1 MTPQT
6 QLIKTE
12 TFKDIP
18 VRIVDHN
25 GVNRIPVVDIVN
37 ALDYDR
43 SNITRLMKRNEELF
57 SPYKGVVRM
66 TTPGGDQDL
75 VCLSETGIVGLLI
88 KMDYTRVKDK
98 GFRQKVLDFQKW
110 SFKAL
115 AKANRG
121 ELVEREVSPLTTIK
135 EQLDLADIAIERSDI
150 PKEVAHKMAWALVG
164 NRTGNELATSISG
177 YLKAQTKQ
185 LSLPEAIP
193 KEVAEYESHYSITK
207 VASFL
212 KLPVDK
218 VRNVLESL
226 GVIYF
231 ENGIWHLTKK
241 GEQYGKMFMVTPGY
255 PYSSHQKA
263 YIKYNPK
270 ALELLKKYFDVDIP
284 ITKVPE

>member
-25 GVNRIPVVDIVN
+25 GINRIPIVDIVA

-57 SPYKGVVRM
+57 SPYKGIVRM

-115 AKANRG
+115 AKANSG
-121 ELVEREVSPLTTIK
+121 ELVEREVAPTITINQ
-135 EQLDLADIAIERSDI
+135 QLDLADIAIKRSGV
-150 PKEVAHKMAWALVG
+150 PKEIAHGMAWALVG
-164 NRTGNELATSISG
+164 TELATSVSSYI
-177 YLKAQTKQ
+177 KAQTKQ
-185 LSLPEAIP
+185 VPLIEAIP
-193 KEVAEYESHYSITK
+193 QDK
-207 VASFL
+207 VDYDSYFTRKQLGEFL
-212 KLPVDK
+212 KLPDAK
-218 VRNVLESL
+218 ILNTLESL
-226 GVIYF
+226 NIVYF
-231 ENGIWHLTKK
+231 EHGIWHLTKK
-241 GEQYGKMFMVTPGY
+241 GEKYGKVFMVTPGY
-255 PYSSHQKA
+255 PYRMTQKA
-263 YIKYNPK
+263 WIKYNPDCV
-270 ALELLKKYFDVDIP
+270 EMLKKYFEGEV
-284 ITKVPE
+284 KV